1 MRRTPLR
8 ALLACAAVLTAAGLA
23 AVAEDKK
30 ADDGF
35 TPVFNGRDFTGWKFV
50 VQGDADP
57 KKTWSVQDGVIVC
70 TGKPNGYFYTD
81 KSYKNYV
88 IRYDWQYKR
97 PANLTDDSKFPGNSG
112 CLVHIQPPHRVW
124 PKCVEV
130 QGMNRDH
137 GKIIFVGFK
146 GATEKYDREA
156 KNRATKPVGQWN
168 TTEITCKPDGTVTAK
183 INGTPVSS
191 GKSELTEGVIGFQSE
206 GAEIHFKNIKLKQLP

>member
-1 MRRTPLR
+1 MRLTTLR
-8 ALLACAAVLTAAGLA
+8 RWLPVLTLTAGLALLAPAAAD
-23 AVAEDKK
+23 DK
-30 ADDGF
+30 DDGF
-35 TPVFNGRDFTGWKFV
+35 KPLFNGKDFTGWKFEL
-50 VQGDADP
+50 QRNADP
-57 KKTWSVQDGVIVC
+57 EKTFSVKDGVIIV